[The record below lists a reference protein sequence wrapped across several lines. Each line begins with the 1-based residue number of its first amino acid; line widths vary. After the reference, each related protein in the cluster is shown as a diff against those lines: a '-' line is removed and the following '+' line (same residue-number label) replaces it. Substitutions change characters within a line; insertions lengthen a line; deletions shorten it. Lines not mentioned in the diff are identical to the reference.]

1 LLKIIYVK
9 RILHD
14 FIAKHIRFVNILW
27 RHTTVLSPQQESR
40 KLFTLFLKTF
50 V

>member
-1 LLKIIYVK
+1 LLKIIFVK

-14 FIAKHIRFVNILW
+14 FIAKHILFVNILC
-27 RHTTVLSPQQESR
+27 RHITALSPQQELR
-40 KLFTLFLKTF
+40 KLFTSFLKTF

>member
-14 FIAKHIRFVNILW
+14 FIAKHILFVNILC
-27 RHTTVLSPQQESR
+27 RHTTAFSPQQELR
-40 KLFTLFLKTF
+40 KLFTLFLKTL